1 MRNLRI
7 GIDVGGTF
15 THAVAVELP
24 GNQVIAHAV
33 TPTTHTADSS
43 VSEGIIKVFRE
54 VIEKSALGNPGFGG
68 NACERDLGN
77 AADQQQL
84 LQCVENSIAS
94 VGSHVM

>member
-1 MRNLRI
+1 MTVVPPHY
-7 GIDVGGTF
+7 GV
-15 THAVAVELP
+15 VELLIRAFP
-24 GNQVIAHAV
+24 ES
-33 TPTTHTADSS
+33 ADHRRE
-43 VSEGIIKVFRE
+43 EGFLAGE

-68 NACERDLGN
+68 NAFERDLGD